1 MEPLHRFVNQLVIM
15 PEESWIEFR
24 NLFAQAKLNKGD
36 LFVQPGKV
44 ETRFAFLESG
54 LTRTYYCN
62 SKGKEFT
69 KKIHSP
75 GGLIGSYTSM
85 TQKSANAIY
94 VQALT
99 DCSIL
104 VADYNKVESLYDSHP
119 LIERFAR
126 RLAEVQ
132 YVLKE
137 KREME
142 LAMLSAEERYNIFK
156 KEFPGLESD
165 IPQYFVASYLGI
177 TPTQLSR
184 IRAKKTY

>member
-1 MEPLHRFVNQLVIM
+1 MEPLHLFVNQLVVLS
-15 PEESWIEFR
+15 EESWIEFR
-24 NLFAQAKLNKGD
+24 NLFTPTKLKKD
-36 LFVQPGKV
+36 DFFVQPGKI

-62 SKGKEFT
+62 SRGKEFT

-75 GGLIGSYTSM
+75 GGLIGSYSSM
-85 TQKSANAIY
+85 IQKSVSTLY

-99 DCSIL
+99 DCSLL
-104 VADYNKVESLYDSHP
+104 VADYVKVESLFDTHP
-119 LIERFAR
+119 LIERLAR

-142 LAMLSAEERYNIFK
+142 LAMMSAEDRYHIFQ
-156 KEFPGLESD
+156 KEFPGLEND